1 MSDLILV
8 VLLQLAGV
16 GVIIAE
22 LFLPSAGVLSILAV
36 GLIGYSVYIVFTAFS
51 EAAGAVLIGIDMV
64 LLPVAVIVGIKLIAR
79 SPVTLKTSLSRAGGV
94 ISQSPELETHLDAR
108 GRAVS
113 DLRPSG
119 IAVIN
124 GRRLDVTTRG
134 EYIER
139 GADVYVSAVRGNQ
152 IIVRQTKP
160 GIETP

>member
-1 MSDLILV
+1 MGDLILV
-8 VLLQLAGV
+8 ALLQLAGAA
-16 GVIIAE
+16 VIIAE
-22 LFLPSAGVLSILAV
+22 LFLPSAGVLSIIAV
-36 GLIGYSVYIVFTAFS
+36 GLIGYSIYIVFTAIS
-51 EAAGAVLIGIDMV
+51 ETAGAVLIGIDMI

-79 SPVTLKTSLSRAGGV
+79 SPLTLKTSLSRAGGV
-94 ISQSPELETHLDAR
+94 ISQSPELETYLDAR
-108 GRAVS
+108 GQAVS

-160 GIETP
+160 KIETP

>member
-8 VLLQLAGV
+8 ILLQLAGAA
-16 GVIIAE
+16 VIIAE

-94 ISQSPELETHLDAR
+94 TSQSPELETYLDAR

-139 GADVYVSAVRGNQ
+139 CADVYVSAVRGNQ